1 MDLFQKIRK
10 GSQTL
15 KLDFESIKKDL
26 IVKYESSNKND
37 GQDNSRLSSS
47 VIMPLYHTE
56 DSTGMI
62 LTTRSKKLKSHPGQI
77 SFPGGVQEA
86 NESILQTGLREW
98 EEEMGAPSRHL
109 DILGSYEQIDTR
121 TGYHITPF
129 VGIYKGDFQ
138 FNINEEVE
146 SWMNVTIQDFWAK
159 DFYCVDFF
167 GMKSHRVYYFDL
179 EEKGLLWGA
188 TCDII
193 VRFLREFAQFDR
205 EPKLVEPNLSNPP
218 FFRPQTQVQM

>member
-1 MDLFQKIRK
+1 MDSFPRIEKGNQNLKI
-10 GSQTL
+10 
-15 KLDFESIKKDL
+15 DFEKLKQDL
-26 IVKYESSNKND
+26 RTKYEPSNKNE
-37 GQDNSRLSSS
+37 GRDNTRLSSS

-56 DSTGMI
+56 ESTGII

-98 EEEMGAPSRHL
+98 EEEMGVPSHHL

-121 TGYHITPF
+121 TGFHITPF
-129 VGIYKGDFQ
+129 IGIYKGDFQ

-146 SWMNVTIQDFWAK
+146 SWMNLSIQDFWLR

-167 GMKSHRVYYFDL
+167 GMKNQRVYYFDL
-179 EEKGLLWGA
+179 GEKGLLWGA

-193 VRFLREFAQFDR
+193 VRFLREFAEFTR
-205 EPKLVEPNLSNPP
+205 EPKLVEPNLSAPP
-218 FFRPQTQVQM
+218 FFQPQTQLHN